1 MTEKKYREYIKEQGL
16 FDFRDKENN
25 INLHTFYMLM
35 RTQKMFHWEGL
46 PETIPERMLEQ
57 YIQINGFTG
66 IADVDGNLY
75 AFYGGLGGVPD
86 EYYQPTIFTVANPY
100 LRFNENLKIDED
112 CALIL
117 NDTFYLGLIP
127 LFNRY
132 ASMLAENEL
141 SMHMAG
147 INTRVQMLLSA
158 GDDATREAAQKFIDD
173 LERGKLSAVM
183 DNAFLNT
190 LKTMP
195 MTTSGNTNILGDLIE
210 NEQYIKA
217 SWYNEVGLNANYNM
231 KREALNTAETTV
243 NNDILFPLV
252 EEMLEERQKGAERVN
267 KMFGTDISV
276 ELSSSW
282 RDNRI
287 EEDETI
293 DDIKDD
299 QNDNAAVQTDDVQD
313 QPDDN
318 AADQDTKEE

>member
-66 IADVDGNLY
+66 IADVDGKLY

-173 LERGKLSAVM
+173 LEKGKLSAVM
-183 DNAFLNT
+183 DNAFLNA

-299 QNDNAAVQTDDVQD
+299 QDDNAADQTDDVQD

>member
-1 MTEKKYREYIKEQGL
+1 MTDKKYRQYIEEQGI
-16 FDFRDKENN
+16 FDFRDKARN
-25 INLHTFYMLM
+25 INLHIFYMLM
-35 RTQKMFHWEGL
+35 RTQKMFKWSGL
-46 PETIPERMLEQ
+46 PDTIPERMLEQ

-66 IADVDGNLY
+66 IGKVDDSLY
-75 AFYGGLGGVPD
+75 AFYGGLGGEPD
-86 EYYQPTIFTVANPY
+86 EYYQPTIFTVSNPY
-100 LRFNENLKIDED
+100 LRYNENLKIDID

-117 NDTFYLGLIP
+117 NDTFYMGLIP

-147 INTRVQMLLSA
+147 INTRVQTILAA
-158 GDDATREAAQKFIDD
+158 GDDATKEACQKFIDD
-173 LERGKLSAVM
+173 LEKGKLSAIA
-183 DNAFLNT
+183 DNAFIEA
-190 LKTMP
+190 LKTLP
-195 MTTSGNTNILGDLIE
+195 MTTSAQTNILGDLIE

-252 EEMLEERQKGAERVN
+252 EEMLEERKKGAERVN

-276 ELSSSW
+276 ELASSW
-282 RDNRI
+282 KDNRL

-293 DDIKDD
+293 KE
-299 QNDNAAVQTDDVQD
+299 V
-313 QPDDN
+313 
-318 AADQDTKEE
+318 ADQADDEPDQEG

>member
-1 MTEKKYREYIKEQGL
+1 MTDKKYRQYIEEQGI
-16 FDFRDKENN
+16 FDFRDKARN
-25 INLHTFYMLM
+25 INLHIFYMLM
-35 RTQKMFHWEGL
+35 RTQKMFKWSGL
-46 PETIPERMLEQ
+46 PDTIPERMLEQ

-66 IADVDGNLY
+66 IGKVDDSLY
-75 AFYGGLGGVPD
+75 AFYGGLGGEPD
-86 EYYQPTIFTVANPY
+86 EYYQPTIFTVSNPY
-100 LRFNENLKIDED
+100 LRYNENLKIDID

-117 NDTFYLGLIP
+117 NDTFYMGLIP

-147 INTRVQMLLSA
+147 INTRVQTILAA
-158 GDDATREAAQKFIDD
+158 GDDATKEACQKFIDD
-173 LERGKLSAVM
+173 LEKGKLSAIA
-183 DNAFLNT
+183 DNAFIEA
-190 LKTMP
+190 LKTLP
-195 MTTSGNTNILGDLIE
+195 MTTSAQTNILGDLIE

-252 EEMLEERQKGAERVN
+252 EEMLEERKKGAERVN

-276 ELSSSW
+276 ELASSW
-282 RDNRI
+282 KDNRL

-293 DDIKDD
+293 KE
-299 QNDNAAVQTDDVQD
+299 V
-313 QPDDN
+313 
-318 AADQDTKEE
+318 ADQADDGSDQADDEPDQEG